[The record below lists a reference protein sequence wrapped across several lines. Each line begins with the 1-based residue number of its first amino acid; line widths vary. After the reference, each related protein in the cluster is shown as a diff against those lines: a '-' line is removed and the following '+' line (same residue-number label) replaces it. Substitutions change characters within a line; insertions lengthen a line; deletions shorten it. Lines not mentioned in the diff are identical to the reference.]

1 MDLDGRF
8 HGPIGIQIEDLP
20 HLFSTFLIISY
31 VICLLN
37 LYLLLSNFLGGELV
51 FEHGIGKKVDN

>member
-1 MDLDGRF
+1 MEDFTALLAM
-8 HGPIGIQIEDLP
+8 QIEDLP

-37 LYLLLSNFLGGELV
+37 LYLLLSNFLGGEL
-51 FEHGIGKKVDN
+51 GILL